1 METLSYKEFLI
12 TLKYAALKYLDKYPY
27 TQEIDVFYDEK
38 TKEIVSIIKMPYM
51 FQIKQFKT
59 TLAEFIIYVTTITNP
74 DIDIN
79 LIKLRMYRIFFNK
92 SKEEFASILGCSVE
106 QYEKIELNN
115 DFNYVVDK
123 TLLSKLNVPNI
134 DIDHMVKL

>member
-38 TKEIVSIIKMPYM
+38 TKEIVSIIKMPYR

-74 DIDIN
+74 GIDIN
-79 LIKLRMYRIFFNK
+79 LIKLRMYRYFFKKTKHDFAKIIGCTEEEYFKLESNIEYKIKINK
-92 SKEEFASILGCSVE
+92 DLFK
-106 QYEKIELNN
+106 
-115 DFNYVVDK
+115 
-123 TLLSKLNVPNI
+123 KLNIPEINI
-134 DIDHMVKL
+134 MELK